1 MATPPTAATRNPAC
15 SASGSSRASLAADAA
30 ALADETGDGL
40 DPTKVRGVLMQ
51 NEKPGGHGE
60 RSVAVGGLE
69 MAIWDLAAKI
79 AGEPGHRF
87 IAARYGLPTPPDRV
101 RVYAAGGYYSPTT
114 TMADLRTEIRR
125 FVDLGYPLV
134 KMKIGGA
141 PLEADIERV
150 REAID
155 EAQPDAVVA
164 VDANGRLTVD
174 EAIAYGQALGEVG
187 VRWFEEP
194 VDPLDYQGLAEVAAA
209 VDVPLAT
216 GENLFSVQ
224 DARNLLRF
232 GGLDRS
238 TAILQMDPVLSYGL
252 DEYHDMLEAGAA
264 EGWSAERFI
273 PHGGHHLALAA
284 AAAFGLGG
292 AEVYPTKFQ
301 PFSVATPTPQIEGG
315 TMPIPDVP
323 GFGLE
328 LRPELA
334 AILLRPP
341 GARSEQGRQRAAE
354 EVAMDRQRL
363 MPDWG

>member
-1 MATPPTAATRNPAC
+1 
-15 SASGSSRASLAADAA
+15 
-30 ALADETGDGL
+30 
-40 DPTKVRGVLMQ
+40 
-51 NEKPGGHGE
+51 
-60 RSVAVGGLE
+60 

-87 IAARYGLPTPPDRV
+87 IAARYGLPTPPNRV

-141 PLEADIERV
+141 PLHADIERV

-194 VDPLDYQGLAEVAAA
+194 VDPLDYQGLAEVAVA
-209 VDVPLAT
+209 VNVPLAT
-216 GENLFSVQ
+216 GENLFSVH
-224 DARNLLRF
+224 DTRNLLRH

-252 DEYHDMLEAGAA
+252 NEYRDMLEAGAA
-264 EGWSAERFI
+264 AGWSAEQFI

-284 AAAFGLGG
+284 AASFGLGS

-301 PFSVATPTPQIEGG
+301 PFSVATPTLHIDGG
-315 TMPIPDVP
+315 TMALPDVP
-323 GFGLE
+323 GLGLE
-328 LRPELA
+328 LRPDLA
-334 AILLRPP
+334 AILHEL
-341 GARSEQGRQRAAE
+341 A
-354 EVAMDRQRL
+354 
-363 MPDWG
+363 PDSV